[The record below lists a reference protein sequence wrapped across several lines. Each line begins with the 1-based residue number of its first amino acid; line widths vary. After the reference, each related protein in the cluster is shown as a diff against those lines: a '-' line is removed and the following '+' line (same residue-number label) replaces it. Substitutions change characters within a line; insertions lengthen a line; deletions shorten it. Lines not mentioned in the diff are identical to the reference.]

1 MVAPGTTD
9 YLIEADQLLTLPEV
23 YLRVKDALEDP
34 DTGLDQVAELLSHD
48 AAMTARILKV
58 ANSSIYG
65 HVASINNLTRAIT
78 VLGTRTTHDIVLATS
93 LAHTFKGM
101 QKVNYDITC
110 FWQESLMRAAVARTT
125 AEVLTIR
132 DSARHFICGLLSD
145 IGHMIMSIREPQLM
159 QRVMQQQAKTGHPL
173 HLYERST
180 FGFDFGE
187 LGADLLES
195 WSLPETIFMP
205 IRYQNC
211 PEMSPELCTEAAILY
226 CASRLHPD
234 EDLFPSIID
243 LRTLE
248 LCGITRLDYDAIRTG
263 ASHLYNEAVA
273 LFPLQQYKQA
283 V

>member
-1 MVAPGTTD
+1 MSAPETTD

-23 YLRVKDALEDP
+23 YLRVKDALDDP
-34 DTGLDQVAELLSHD
+34 DTGLDQIAEMLSHD

-101 QKVNYDITC
+101 HKVNYDVTC

-125 AEVLTIR
+125 AEALSIR

-145 IGHMIMSIREPQLM
+145 IGHMVMSIREPQLM
-159 QRVMQQQAKTGHPL
+159 QRVMQQHAKTGHPL

-187 LGADLLES
+187 LGADLLHS
-195 WSLPETIFMP
+195 WSLPETIVRP

-211 PEMSPELCTEAAILY
+211 PEMSPEPCTEAAILY
-226 CASRLHPD
+226 CSSRLHPG

-248 LCGITRLDYDAIRTG
+248 LCGITRLDYDSIREG
-263 ASHLYNEAVA
+263 ASQLYNEALA